1 MSGFNTSPVLVVFA
15 ISTACDLEFSA
26 QVDPKEA
33 LENKVGRNLGVLMT
47 SLLAISKMFSI

>member
-15 ISTACDLEFSA
+15 ISTACDLELSA

-33 LENKVGRNLGVLMT
+33 LENKVGRNLGVLIT
-47 SLLAISKMFSI
+47 SLLAINKMFSI